1 MPCNM
6 ERGKFIV
13 LEGIDGSGKTSQIG
27 RLVKRIEGLGLRC
40 RADREPT
47 GGPVG
52 ALIRQI
58 FTGRVSADNRVIA
71 ALYAA
76 DRLDHLVNDVDGL
89 CAAIDRGITV
99 VSDRYYFSSYA
110 YHSVDVDMDWVIGA
124 NALSADLL
132 RPTVTVFLDVPVE
145 TAVARIRKNRFVEE
159 IFDGEDRLRQTRAL
173 YFEAFERLEDVE
185 TVAVVDGSGTEDE
198 VAERIWAAVS
208 PYFSGSPISPG
219 F

>member
-1 MPCNM
+1 M
-6 ERGKFIV
+6 EKGKFIA
-13 LEGIDGSGKTSQIG
+13 LEGIDGSGKSSQIG
-27 RLVKRIEGLGLRC
+27 RLVQRIEGLGLRC

-52 ALIRQI
+52 SLIRQI

-76 DRLDHLVNDVDGL
+76 DRLDHLVNEVDGL
-89 CAAIDRGITV
+89 CAAIDQGITV

-110 YHSVDVDMDWVIGA
+110 YHSVDIDMDWVIGA

-132 RPTVTVFLDVPVE
+132 RPTVTIFLDVPVE
-145 TAVARIRKNRFVEE
+145 TAVERIRQNRFVEE

-173 YFEAFERLEDVE
+173 YFKAFERLKDVE
-185 TVAVVDGSGTEDE
+185 NVVVVDGSGAQEQ
-198 VAERIWAAVS
+198 VAERIWAAAA
-208 PYFSGSPISPG
+208 PYFTPG
-219 F
+219 PDA

>member
-1 MPCNM
+1 M
-6 ERGKFIV
+6 EKGKFIA
-13 LEGIDGSGKTSQIG
+13 LEGIDGSGKSSQIG
-27 RLVKRIEGLGLRC
+27 RLVQRIEGLGLRC

-52 ALIRQI
+52 SLIRQI

-76 DRLDHLVNDVDGL
+76 DRLDHLVNEVDGL
-89 CAAIDRGITV
+89 CAAIDQGITV

-110 YHSVDVDMDWVIGA
+110 YHSVDIDMDWVIGA

-145 TAVARIRKNRFVEE
+145 TAVERIRQNRFVEE

-173 YFEAFERLEDVE
+173 YFKAFERLKDVE
-185 TVAVVDGSGTEDE
+185 NVVVVDGSGAQEQ
-198 VAERIWAAVS
+198 VAERIWAAAA
-208 PYFSGSPISPG
+208 PCFIPG
-219 F
+219 PDA

>member
-1 MPCNM
+1 M
-6 ERGKFIV
+6 EKGKFIA
-13 LEGIDGSGKTSQIG
+13 LEGIDGSGKSSQIAA
-27 RLVKRIEGLGLRC
+27 LVRRIEGLGLPC

-52 ALIRQI
+52 SLIRQI

-76 DRLDHLVNDVDGL
+76 DRLDHLVNEVDGL

-124 NALSADLL
+124 NALSAQLL
-132 RPTVTVFLDVPVE
+132 RPTLTVFLDVPVE
-145 TAVARIRKNRFVEE
+145 TALARIRQNRFVEE
-159 IFDGEDRLRQTRAL
+159 IFDGEERLRRTREL
-173 YFEAFERLEDVE
+173 YFEAFERLKGVE
-185 TVAVVDGSGTEDE
+185 NVAVVDGSGTQDE
-198 VAERIWAAVS
+198 VAGRIWAAAA
-208 PYFSGSPISPG
+208 PCFS
-219 F
+219 